1 MELNVRG
8 DGVYYQMRVA
18 EKSDEQAIIQFL
30 KEANIGHEGIG
41 TPRSKFI
48 ILEENNK
55 KIAAC
60 LGLEELGDSRGVLRS
75 LVVTDK
81 LNQGHIVSLFQ
92 SMQVLC
98 DCEKIRT
105 LYLVA
110 NHQSSFEF
118 LDVMGFK
125 KTTNIPLAIRHS
137 EHAAEA
143 LKSQGAEL
151 MVKEIQSCG

>member
-1 MELNVRG
+1 M
-8 DGVYYQMRVA
+8 YYQMRVA

-30 KEANIGHEGIG
+30 QEANVGHEGVG
-41 TPRSKFI
+41 TQGSKFI

-60 LGLEELGDSRGVLRS
+60 LGLEELGDSRGILRS
-75 LVVTDK
+75 LVVSDK

-92 SMQVLC
+92 SMQLLC
-98 DCEKIRT
+98 DHERIRT

-110 NHQSSFEF
+110 NQQASFEF

-125 KTTNIPLAIRHS
+125 KTKNIPQAIHHS

-143 LKSQGAEL
+143 LKSKGAEL
-151 MVKEIQSCG
+151 MVKEMRDCG